1 MTKKKNVSRKFESE
15 VIGMPS
21 LKMVLGE
28 VPVPDPTK
36 EKIVLIQNWQGKSKA
51 VLQLIDYL
59 DKKK

>member
-1 MTKKKNVSRKFESE
+1 MTKKKKVSRKFEFD

-21 LKMVLGE
+21 LKMVLGD
-28 VPVPDPTK
+28 VPVPDPLK
-36 EKIVLIQNWQGKSKA
+36 ENVVIVQNWQGKSKA